1 MITTV
6 DRIRIGIMGCS
17 ELAGRRFLP
26 ALRKTGTA
34 VLAAIANRDQAVLQ
48 RFFPDAGCPAMS
60 YEELLAAPDVDLVY
74 ISLPNYLHERWVL
87 RALENGKHV
96 ISEKPLGLSAES
108 VARMAAAAD
117 QRGLLLYGNMAHPFH
132 PQHAA
137 VKAIV
142 ESGRIGRIKVL
153 RAGYGYS
160 PGRLAKIGAH
170 PEAGKSVFLD
180 VIRHP
185 LSIASLFLDP
195 ELITST
201 GYSIS
206 RGAMLAG
213 IHGNTLTKKS
223 EVFEYSV
230 SFTQEY
236 ESFYELVGERG
247 NIRVDMAYHPPATL
261 QNIIRVTQNRRHASM
276 PVPPADQF
284 GLMVDSLC
292 SAIVLGQDL
301 SAHGKAAIRLA
312 AAAEQVKA
320 GCRDVQDADWWQDDK
335 KS

>member
-34 VLAAIANRDQAVLQ
+34 VLAAVANRDQAALQ
-48 RFFPDAGCPAMS
+48 RFFPDAGCATMS
-60 YEELLAAPDVDLVY
+60 YEELIAAPDVDLIY

-87 RALENGKHV
+87 RALDNGKHV
-96 ISEKPLGLSAES
+96 ISEKPLGLTAES
-108 VARMAAAAD
+108 VARMTAAAD
-117 QRGLLLYGNMAHPFH
+117 QCGLLLYGNMAHPFH
-132 PQHAA
+132 PQHAM
-137 VKAIV
+137 VKTIV
-142 ESGRIGRIKVL
+142 DSGKIGRIKVL

-160 PGRLAKIGAH
+160 PRRLAKIGAH
-170 PEAGKSVFLD
+170 PEAGKGVFFD
-180 VIRHP
+180 VIRYP

-213 IHGNTLTKKS
+213 IHGNALTKKS
-223 EVFEYSV
+223 EVFEFSV
-230 SFTQEY
+230 SFTQEF
-236 ESFYELVGERG
+236 ESYYELVGERG
-247 NIRVDMAYHPPATL
+247 NIRIDLAYHPPATL
-261 QNIIRVTQNRRHASM
+261 QNLIRVTLNGRQASM
-276 PVPPADQF
+276 PVQPADQF
-284 GLMVDSLC
+284 ALMIDALC
-292 SAIVLGQDL
+292 SAIVMGQDHR
-301 SAHGKAAIRLA
+301 SHGEAAMRLA